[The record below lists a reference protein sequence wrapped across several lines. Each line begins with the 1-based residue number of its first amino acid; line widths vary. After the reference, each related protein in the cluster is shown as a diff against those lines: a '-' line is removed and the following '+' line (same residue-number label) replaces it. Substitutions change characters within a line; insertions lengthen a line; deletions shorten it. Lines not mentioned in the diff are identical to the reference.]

1 MDTDRVSAN
10 IPAMPDSYT
19 PAHVGPPE
27 PSEKSRGVATALASV
42 LGVFGAHR
50 FYLGRPESGALLL
63 LTLGGLGI
71 WWLYD
76 LILVATGSFRDG
88 NGRLVTRWEVEEAA
102 SGGALPQHVLEEV
115 DALRAEVAE
124 LSERLDFAE
133 RLLAQ
138 PRGEET
144 ATRPIR
150 PS

>member
-1 MDTDRVSAN
+1 
-10 IPAMPDSYT
+10 MPDSYT
-19 PAHVGPPE
+19 PAPVGPQE
-27 PSEKSRGVATALASV
+27 ASEKSRGVATALASI

-50 FYLGRPESGALLL
+50 FYLGRPQSGALML

-76 LILVATGSFRDG
+76 LILVASGSFRDG
-88 NGRLVTRWEVEEAA
+88 NGRLVTRWDVEEAA
-102 SGGALPQHVLEEV
+102 AVGPLSQQVLEEV

-138 PRGEET
+138 PRGEE
-144 ATRPIR
+144 AAARPIR